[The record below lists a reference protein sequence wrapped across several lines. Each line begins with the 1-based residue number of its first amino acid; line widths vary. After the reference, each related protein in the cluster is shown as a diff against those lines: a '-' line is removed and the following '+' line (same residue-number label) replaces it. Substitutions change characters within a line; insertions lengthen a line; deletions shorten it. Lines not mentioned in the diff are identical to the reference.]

1 MAQIDD
7 DSIDGFEDD
16 ALEDERTAVVHLA
29 DLRRSSLPAKPDRHI
44 LVRMDSVSVGQ
55 VFSLDADEWTL
66 GRHTQSSVVLTD
78 DGVSRK
84 HARIVREGDRYVL
97 EDQGSANGTFV
108 RGNKISRHE
117 LTDGDVFQLGP
128 TVMFRYTYTDASQE
142 RMLNKLY
149 EASVRDALTGSY
161 NREHFEERL
170 KVEVAFARRHA
181 TVVSLVMFDLD
192 HFKKV
197 NDTHGHPAGDAVLI
211 FVSQTVKKAM
221 RTEDVFARYGG
232 EEFVVVLRGIPPD
245 KALQFAERVRALVEG
260 MAIVFE
266 GHSLPVT
273 TSVGVATMTATR
285 AFASSAELLSAAD
298 GALYAAKNA
307 GRNRVAQA

>member
-7 DSIDGFEDD
+7 NSIDGFEDD

-232 EEFVVVLRGIPPD
+232 EEFAVILRGID
-245 KALQFAERVRALVEG
+245 LEGARHVGERLRTLVSAAPVEFDGKKIGVTMSVGCSTLSDCPEPSTMALV
-260 MAIVFE
+260 AI
-266 GHSLPVT
+266 
-273 TSVGVATMTATR
+273 
-285 AFASSAELLSAAD
+285 AD
-298 GALYAAKNA
+298 RRLYAAKHG
-307 GRNRVAQA
+307 GRNRVVAEG